1 MISIHIIYPHYLTN
15 ISTLWQ
21 HQSVECKLP
30 LLVVN
35 RPFKYHFVFIIH
47 LFIYSQLVYLNIHF
61 LLLIATRYVDTHS
74 LTLLIVLVIA
84 PLTAYLYNR
93 FIHQC
98 MKARCIDTKRRM
110 SQSTLGRR
118 MSLEGVRRRMSRFST
133 KRSSMSEENNG

>member
-1 MISIHIIYPHYLTN
+1 VISISHHIDPHYLTN
-15 ISTLWQ
+15 ASTLWQ

-30 LLVVN
+30 FVVN
-35 RPFKYHFVFIIH
+35 RPFKYQSDSIL

-93 FIHQC
+93 FIHQR

-110 SQSTLGRR
+110 SQSALGRR

-133 KRSSMSEENNG
+133 MSEENG